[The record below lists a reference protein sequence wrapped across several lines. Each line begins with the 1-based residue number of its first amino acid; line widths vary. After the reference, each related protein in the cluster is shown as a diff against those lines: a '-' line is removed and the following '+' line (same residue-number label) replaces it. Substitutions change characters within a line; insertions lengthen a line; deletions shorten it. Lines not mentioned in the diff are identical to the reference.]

1 MFAFLCVMAVELM
14 TDFIPGQRWISNTE
28 SELGLGLILEVNFKR
43 VTVLFLASD
52 ERRIYAS
59 DNAPLTRV
67 SFAIGDTIESIDEE
81 KLTVTRLIQKD
92 GLIIYVGYNEFGEEV
107 QLEEIELN
115 HHIQF
120 NKPQDRLFTGQ
131 IDPSSW
137 FLLRYETWL
146 RLQRLQQS
154 PVKGLLGGR
163 TSLIPHQLYIAHESA
178 NRSAPRIML
187 ADEVGLGKT
196 IEAGLILHHRLIN
209 NLTQRVLIIVP
220 ESLLHQWLVEM
231 LRRFNLRFSVF
242 DESRCL
248 EELNVDG
255 LDEVSG
261 VQEDNNNPFLTEQ
274 LVLCSQ
280 RFFSDYPRRQEQA
293 LQAGW
298 DMVIVDEAHH
308 LEWNEQA
315 ASPEYQF
322 VEQLSLQT
330 PSIILLTATPEQLGK
345 ESHFARLRLLDPD
358 RFYSFSA
365 FLEEERLFEPVANAA
380 KSLLAEQTLDTEDQ
394 RHLTQLLK
402 DDNVSSLLESLNNP
416 SKSHSAREA
425 LIKILLDHHGTGRI
439 LFRNSRQTV
448 KGFPEREHSGYALTG
463 LQNDDNLLQ
472 DPRYIWLI
480 DKLTSTLNTESNS
493 SLHRQKALLI
503 CKHAQTAIDLEQVLK
518 NRGGIA
524 SAVFHEGMTI
534 IERDRAAAY
543 FADEESSARL
553 LICSEIGSEG
563 RNFQFVHHLILW
575 DLPNN
580 PDLLQQ
586 RIGRLDRIGQKHIIQ
601 IHIPYL
607 ENTPQHSLY
616 RWYDEGLNAFSSNN
630 SAAQAVANL
639 LQNDLI
645 ELLASNNQVDIE
657 KFIAKTRLLS
667 ADIEKQ
673 LHNGRDQLLELN
685 SCRKELSDQ
694 LIAQLNNYERE
705 GMLWPYMENVFE
717 CYGVDTE
724 FHSPDCFIIRP
735 SDHLRVSHFPGL
747 SEDGMTITVNRQI
760 ALAREELQFLTWEHP
775 IVTASMDLV
784 LSSETGNATIS
795 VIKHSDLKAGQFL
808 LECLFIVE
816 CSAPAQL
823 QINRFLPHTPI
834 RILINQ
840 HEKDLTSSIDHQSLL
855 ETGKNFDKQQIISF
869 LNNQR
874 GAITILL
881 AAAEQKANAEM
892 QQLIDS
898 ATNNMLESLS
908 AEIKRLVRLKKVNPT
923 IRTEEIEELKDMT
936 MLAHENIQAAHLRL
950 DAVRF
955 IITS

>member
-1 MFAFLCVMAVELM
+1 M

-52 ERRIYAS
+52 EKRIYAS

-67 SFAIGDTIESIDEE
+67 NFAIGDTIESIDEE
-81 KLTVTRLIQKD
+81 KITVTRLIQKD
-92 GLIIYVGYNEFGEEV
+92 GLITYVGHNEFGEEV
-107 QLEEIELN
+107 HLEEIELN

-154 PVKGLLGGR
+154 PIKGLLGGR

-187 ADEVGLGKT
+187 ADEMGLGKT

-242 DESRCL
+242 DETRCL
-248 EELNVDG
+248 EELNLDG
-255 LDEVSG
+255 LDDSDSRP
-261 VQEDNNNPFLTEQ
+261 EDDNNPFLTEQ

-308 LEWNEQA
+308 LEWNEQTV
-315 ASPEYQF
+315 SPEYQF

-330 PSIILLTATPEQLGK
+330 PSLILLTATPEQLGK

-380 KSLLAEQTLDTEDQ
+380 KLLLAGQTLDDDDHH
-394 RHLTQLLK
+394 HLTKLLK
-402 DDNVSSLLESLNNP
+402 DDNVSGLLENLNDA
-416 SKSHSAREA
+416 SKSVAAREA

-448 KGFPEREHSGYALTG
+448 KGFPERERYGYALTG
-463 LQNDDNLLQ
+463 LQNDANLLQ

-480 DKLTSTLNTESNS
+480 DKLTSTLTSDSNT
-493 SLHRQKALLI
+493 SLRGQKALLI
-503 CKHAQTAIDLEQVLK
+503 CKHAQTAIDLEQTLK

-616 RWYDEGLNAFSSNN
+616 RWYDEGLNAFCSNN
-630 SAAQAVANL
+630 SAAQAVADL

-645 ELLASNNQVDIE
+645 ELLESNNQVDIE

>member
-1 MFAFLCVMAVELM
+1 M

-28 SELGLGLILEVNFKR
+28 SELGLGLILEVSFKR

-67 SFAIGDTIESIDEE
+67 SFAVGDIIESIDEE
-81 KLTVTRLIQKD
+81 EITISRLIHKD
-92 GLIIYVGYNEFGEEV
+92 GLIIYVGNNASGDEIH
-107 QLEEIELN
+107 LEEIELN

-131 IDPSSW
+131 IDPSTW
-137 FLLRYETWL
+137 FLLRYETWQ
-146 RLQRLQQS
+146 RLQQHQQS
-154 PVKGLLGGR
+154 PVKGLMGGR

-196 IEAGLILHHRLIN
+196 IEAGLILHHRLLN
-209 NLTQRVLIIVP
+209 GLTHRVLIIVP

-242 DESRCL
+242 DEARCL
-248 EELNVDG
+248 EELNIDG
-255 LDEVSG
+255 LNDNDTADE
-261 VQEDNNNPFLTEQ
+261 NHNPFLTEQ
-274 LVLCSQ
+274 LILCSQ
-280 RFFSDYPRRQEQA
+280 DFFSNYPRRQQQA
-293 LQAGW
+293 LDAGW
-298 DMVIVDEAHH
+298 DMIIVDEAHH
-308 LEWNEQA
+308 LEWSEQR

-322 VEQLSLQT
+322 IEQLSIQT
-330 PSIILLTATPEQLGK
+330 PSLILLTATPEQLGK

-365 FLEEERLFEPVANAA
+365 FVEEERLFEPVANAA
-380 KSLLAEQTLDTEDQ
+380 KSLLAEQALNKEDQ
-394 RHLTQLLK
+394 QNLTTLLK
-402 DDNVSSLLESLNNP
+402 DDNVNGLLENLNDP
-416 SKSHSAREA
+416 LKSVSARQS
-425 LIKILLDHHGTGRI
+425 LINILLDHHGTGRI

-448 KGFPEREHSGYALTG
+448 QGFPERERYGYNLSGQ
-463 LQNDDNLLQ
+463 QNDTDLQQ
-472 DPRYIWLI
+472 DPRFNWLV
-480 DKLTSTLNTESNS
+480 DKLTTSVNS
-493 SLHRQKALLI
+493 STTVSLRKQKALLI
-503 CKHAQTAIDLEQVLK
+503 CKHAQTAIDLEETLK
-518 NRGGIA
+518 NRAGIA
-524 SAVFHEGMTI
+524 SAVFHEGMSI

-543 FADEESSARL
+543 FADEESAARL

-575 DLPNN
+575 DLPSN

-586 RIGRLDRIGQKHIIQ
+586 RIGRLDRIGQKHVIQ

-607 ENTPQHSLY
+607 ENTQQHSLY
-616 RWYDEGLNAFSSNN
+616 SWYDEGLNAFRANN
-630 SAAQAVANL
+630 SAAQAVADQL
-639 LQNDLI
+639 HADLETVLQNNKPADIDTLI
-645 ELLASNNQVDIE
+645 S
-657 KFIAKTRLLS
+657 KTQRLS
-667 ADIEKQ
+667 ADIEAQ

-694 LIAQLNNYERE
+694 LIDQLNTYEHE
-705 GMLWPYMENVFE
+705 GALWPYMENIFE

-724 FHSPDCFIIRP
+724 FHSAECFIIRP
-735 SDHLRVSHFPGL
+735 SDHMRVSHFPSL
-747 SEDGMTITVNRQI
+747 SEDGMTITGNRQT

-775 IVTASMDLV
+775 LVTGAMDLV
-784 LSSETGNATIS
+784 LSSETGNAAIS
-795 VIKHSDLKAGQFL
+795 VIKHNELKAGQFL

-816 CSAPAQL
+816 CSAPAEL
-823 QINRFLPHTPI
+823 QIGRFLPHTPI

-840 HEKDLTSSIDHQSLL
+840 HQHDLTESIAHHSLV
-855 ETGKNFDKQQIISF
+855 ESGKSFDKQQIIAF

-874 GAITILL
+874 LPITKLL
-881 AAAEQKANAEM
+881 ATAELKAKADM
-892 QQLIDS
+892 QALIDS
-898 ATNNMLESLS
+898 ATNTMLESLA

-923 IRTEEIEELKDMT
+923 IKTEEIEHLKDMT

>member
-1 MFAFLCVMAVELM
+1 MA
-14 TDFIPGQRWISNTE
+14 DFIPGQRWISNTE
-28 SELGLGLILEVNFKR
+28 SELGLGLILEVSFKR

-67 SFAIGDTIESIDEE
+67 SFSTGDIIESIDEE
-81 KLTVTRLIQKD
+81 RLTVIRLIEKD
-92 GLIIYVGYNEFGEEV
+92 GLITYVGKNASGQEV
-107 QLEEIELN
+107 ELDEIELN

-146 RLQRLQQS
+146 RLQQHQQS

-209 NLTQRVLIIVP
+209 GLTHRALIIVP

-242 DESRCL
+242 DEARCL
-248 EELNVDG
+248 EELNEDG
-255 LDEVSG
+255 LDENESAS
-261 VQEDNNNPFLTEQ
+261 DDINPFLTEQ
-274 LVLCSQ
+274 LILCSQ
-280 RFFSDYPRRQEQA
+280 RFFSDYPRRQQQA
-293 LQAGW
+293 LEAGW

-308 LEWNEQA
+308 LEWSEQA
-315 ASPEYQF
+315 VSPEYRF
-322 VEQLSLQT
+322 VEQLSLLS
-330 PSIILLTATPEQLGK
+330 PSLILLTATPEQLGK

-365 FLEEERLFEPVANAA
+365 FVEEERQFEPVANAA
-380 KSLLAEQTLDTEDQ
+380 KLLLAEQTLDEQDQ
-394 RHLTQLLK
+394 QNLTRLLK
-402 DDNVSSLLESLNNP
+402 DDNVGELLKNLNDP
-416 SKSHSAREA
+416 LKSAAARDS

-448 KGFPEREHSGYALTG
+448 QGFPERERYGYALQG
-463 LQNDDNLLQ
+463 QQNDADLQQ
-472 DPRYIWLI
+472 DPRFIWLV
-480 DKLTSTLNTESNS
+480 DKLTASVKAQS
-493 SLHRQKALLI
+493 SASLRGQKALLI
-503 CKHAQTAIDLEQVLK
+503 CKHAQTAINLEQTLK
-518 NRGGIA
+518 NRTGIA
-524 SAVFHEGMTI
+524 SAVFHEGMSI
-534 IERDRAAAY
+534 IERDRAAAF
-543 FADEESSARL
+543 FADQESSARL

-601 IHIPYL
+601 IHIPFL
-607 ENTPQHSLY
+607 ENTEQHGLY
-616 RWYDEGLNAFSSNN
+616 RWYDEGLNAFRSNN
-630 SAAQAVANL
+630 SAAQPVADKL
-639 LQNDLI
+639 HD
-645 ELLASNNQVDIE
+645 ELAEVLRNNNPSDIDE
-657 KFIAKTRLLS
+657 IIAKTQALS
-667 ADIEKQ
+667 TEIQTQ

-685 SCRKELSDQ
+685 SCRKELADELIDQ
-694 LIAQLNNYERE
+694 LNTYEHE
-705 GMLWPYMENVFE
+705 GVLWPYMEDVFE

-724 FHSPDCFIIRP
+724 FHSADCYIIRP
-735 SDHLRVSHFPGL
+735 SDHLRISHFPGL
-747 SEDGMTITVNRQI
+747 SEDGMTVTVNRQI
-760 ALAREELQFLTWEHP
+760 ALAREELHFLTWEHP
-775 IVTASMDLV
+775 IVTAAMDLV

-795 VIKHSDLKAGQFL
+795 VVRHSDLKAGQFL
-808 LECLFIVE
+808 LECLYVVE
-816 CSAPAQL
+816 CSAPAEL
-823 QINRFLPHTPI
+823 QIGRFLPHTPI
-834 RILINQ
+834 RVLINQ
-840 HEKDLTSSIDHQSLL
+840 HQKDLTEIIDHRSLL
-855 ETGKNFDKQQIISF
+855 ETGKNFDKQQIVTF

-874 GAITILL
+874 LPITTLL
-881 AAAEQKANAEM
+881 AVAEQKAKADM
-892 QQLIDS
+892 QQLIDD
-898 ATNNMLESLS
+898 ANNAMLDSLA
-908 AEIKRLVRLKKVNPT
+908 AEIKRLVRLQKVNPS
-923 IRTEEIEELKDMT
+923 IKKEEIEHLKDMT

>member
-1 MFAFLCVMAVELM
+1 M

-28 SELGLGLILEVNFKR
+28 SELGLGLILEVSFKR

-67 SFAIGDTIESIDEE
+67 SFAVGDIIESIDEE
-81 KLTVTRLIQKD
+81 EITISRLIHKD
-92 GLIIYVGYNEFGEEV
+92 GLIIYVGNNASGDEIH
-107 QLEEIELN
+107 LEEIELN

-131 IDPSSW
+131 IDPSTW
-137 FLLRYETWL
+137 FLLRYETWQ
-146 RLQRLQQS
+146 RLQQHQQS
-154 PVKGLLGGR
+154 PVKGLMGGR

-196 IEAGLILHHRLIN
+196 IEAGLILHHRLLN
-209 NLTQRVLIIVP
+209 GLTHRVLIIVP

-242 DESRCL
+242 DEARCL
-248 EELNVDG
+248 EELNIDG
-255 LDEVSG
+255 LNDTDTADE
-261 VQEDNNNPFLTEQ
+261 NHNPFLTEQ
-274 LVLCSQ
+274 LILCSQ
-280 RFFSDYPRRQEQA
+280 SFFSNYPRRQQQA
-293 LQAGW
+293 LDAGW
-298 DMVIVDEAHH
+298 DMIIVDEAHH
-308 LEWNEQA
+308 LEWSEQR

-322 VEQLSLQT
+322 IEQLSIQT
-330 PSIILLTATPEQLGK
+330 PSLILLTATPEQLGK

-365 FLEEERLFEPVANAA
+365 FVEEERLFEPVVNAA
-380 KSLLAEQTLDTEDQ
+380 KSLLAEQALNKEDQ
-394 RHLTQLLK
+394 QNLTTLLK
-402 DDNVSSLLESLNNP
+402 DDNVNGLLENLNDP
-416 SKSHSAREA
+416 LKSVSARQS
-425 LIKILLDHHGTGRI
+425 LINILLDHHGTGRI

-448 KGFPEREHSGYALTG
+448 QGFPERERYGYNLSGQ
-463 LQNDDNLLQ
+463 QNDTDLQQ
-472 DPRYIWLI
+472 DPRFNWLV
-480 DKLTSTLNTESNS
+480 DKLTTSVNS
-493 SLHRQKALLI
+493 STTVSLRKQKALLI
-503 CKHAQTAIDLEQVLK
+503 CKHAQTAIDLEETLK
-518 NRGGIA
+518 NRAGIA
-524 SAVFHEGMTI
+524 SAVFHEGMSI

-543 FADEESSARL
+543 FADEESAARL

-575 DLPNN
+575 DLPSN

-586 RIGRLDRIGQKHIIQ
+586 RIGRLDRIGQKHVIQ

-607 ENTPQHSLY
+607 ENTQQHSLY
-616 RWYDEGLNAFSSNN
+616 RWYDEGLNAFRANN
-630 SAAQAVANL
+630 SAAQAVADQL
-639 LQNDLI
+639 HADLETVLQNNKPADIDTLI
-645 ELLASNNQVDIE
+645 S
-657 KFIAKTRLLS
+657 KTQRLS
-667 ADIEKQ
+667 ADIEAQ

-694 LIAQLNNYERE
+694 LIDQLNTYEHE
-705 GMLWPYMENVFE
+705 GALWPYMENIFE

-724 FHSPDCFIIRP
+724 FHSAECFIIRP
-735 SDHLRVSHFPGL
+735 SDHMRVSHFPSL
-747 SEDGMTITVNRQI
+747 SEDGMTITGNRQT

-775 IVTASMDLV
+775 LVTGAMDLV
-784 LSSETGNATIS
+784 LSSETGNAAIS
-795 VIKHSDLKAGQFL
+795 VIKHNELKAGQFL

-816 CSAPAQL
+816 CSAPAEL
-823 QINRFLPHTPI
+823 QIGRFLPHTPI

-840 HEKDLTSSIDHQSLL
+840 HQHDLTESIAHHSLV
-855 ETGKNFDKQQIISF
+855 ESGKSFDKQQIIAF

-874 GAITILL
+874 LPITKLL
-881 AAAEQKANAEM
+881 ATAELKAKADM
-892 QQLIDS
+892 QALIDS
-898 ATNNMLESLS
+898 ATNTMLESLA

-923 IRTEEIEELKDMT
+923 IKTEEIEHLKDMT

>member
-1 MFAFLCVMAVELM
+1 MAVQSM
-14 TDFIPGQRWISNTE
+14 ADFIPGQRWISNTE
-28 SELGLGLILEVNFKR
+28 SELGLGLILEVSFKR

-52 ERRIYAS
+52 EQRIYAS

-67 SFAIGDTIESIDEE
+67 SFAVGDIIESIDEE
-81 KLTVTRLIQKD
+81 ELTVTRLIEKE
-92 GLIIYVGYNEFGEEV
+92 GLIIYVGKNAEGQEVLLEEV
-107 QLEEIELN
+107 ELN

-146 RLQRLQQS
+146 RLRQLQQS

-209 NLTQRVLIIVP
+209 GLTHRVLIIVP

-242 DESRCL
+242 DEARCL
-248 EELNVDG
+248 EELNDDG
-255 LDEVSG
+255 LDENADS
-261 VQEDNNNPFLTEQ
+261 DDDHNPFLTEQ
-274 LVLCSQ
+274 LILCSQ
-280 RFFSDYPRRQEQA
+280 RFFSDFPNRQQQA

-308 LEWNEQA
+308 LEWSEQA
-315 ASPEYQF
+315 ASPEYRF

-330 PSIILLTATPEQLGK
+330 PSLILLTATPEQLGK

-365 FLEEERLFEPVANAA
+365 FVEEERLFEPVAHAA
-380 KSLLAEQTLDTEDQ
+380 KLLLAEQTLDAHDQ
-394 RHLTQLLK
+394 QNLTRLLK
-402 DDNVSSLLESLNNP
+402 DDNVGGLLENLNDP
-416 SKSHSAREA
+416 LKSASAREA

-448 KGFPEREHSGYALTG
+448 QGFPERERYGYALTG
-463 LQNDDNLLQ
+463 ESTQTEAWERASDLQQ
-472 DPRYIWLI
+472 DPRFIWLV
-480 DKLTSTLNTESNS
+480 DKLITSVKTESS
-493 SLHRQKALLI
+493 ASLRGQKALLI
-503 CKHAQTAIDLEQVLK
+503 CKHAQTAIDLEQTLK
-518 NRGGIA
+518 DRVGIA

-543 FADEESSARL
+543 FADPESSARL

-575 DLPNN
+575 DLPTN

-586 RIGRLDRIGQKHIIQ
+586 RIGRLDRIGQKHVIQ

-616 RWYDEGLNAFSSNN
+616 RWYDEGLDAFRSNN
-630 SAAQAVANL
+630 SAAQAVADKL
-639 LQNDLI
+639 HDQLKDVLD
-645 ELLASNNQVDIE
+645 NNQQADIDA
-657 KFIAKTRLLS
+657 FIAKTQALS
-667 ADIEKQ
+667 AEIEAQ

-685 SCRKELSDQ
+685 SCRKELSDE
-694 LIAQLNNYERE
+694 LIDQINSYEHE
-705 GMLWPYMENVFE
+705 GALWPYMENVFE

-724 FHSPDCFIIRP
+724 FHSADCFIVRP
-735 SDHLRVSHFPGL
+735 SDHMRVSHFPAL
-747 SEDGMTITVNRQI
+747 SEDGVTVTGNRQL

-775 IVTASMDLV
+775 IVTSAIDLV
-784 LSSETGNATIS
+784 LSSETGNAAIS
-795 VIKHSDLKAGQFL
+795 VIRHPELKAGQFL

-816 CSAPAQL
+816 CSAPAEL
-823 QINRFLPHTPI
+823 QIGRFLPPTPI
-834 RILINQ
+834 RVLINQ
-840 HEKDLTSSIDHQSLL
+840 HQQDVTETLEHRSLL
-855 ETGKNFDKQQIISF
+855 ETGKNFDKQQIIAF

-874 GAITILL
+874 VLITKLL
-881 AAAEQKANAEM
+881 AAAELKAKADM
-892 QQLIDS
+892 QDLIDE
-898 ATNNMLESLS
+898 ATNAMLESLTT
-908 AEIKRLVRLKKVNPT
+908 EIKRLVRLKKVNPT
-923 IRTEEIEELKDMT
+923 IKTEEIEQLKDRT
-936 MLAHENIQAAHLRL
+936 MLAHENIQVAHLRL

>member
-1 MFAFLCVMAVELM
+1 M

-28 SELGLGLILEVNFKR
+28 SELGLGLILEVSFKR

-67 SFAIGDTIESIDEE
+67 SFAVGDIIESIDEE
-81 KLTVTRLIQKD
+81 EITISRLIHKD
-92 GLIIYVGYNEFGEEV
+92 GLIIYVGNNASGDEIH
-107 QLEEIELN
+107 LEEIELN

-131 IDPSSW
+131 IDPSTW
-137 FLLRYETWL
+137 FLLRYETWQ
-146 RLQRLQQS
+146 RLQQHQQS
-154 PVKGLLGGR
+154 PVKGLMGGR

-196 IEAGLILHHRLIN
+196 IEAGLILHHRLLN
-209 NLTQRVLIIVP
+209 GLTHRVLIIVP

-242 DESRCL
+242 DEARCL
-248 EELNVDG
+248 EELNIDG
-255 LDEVSG
+255 LNDTDTADE
-261 VQEDNNNPFLTEQ
+261 NHNPFLTEQ
-274 LVLCSQ
+274 LILCSQ
-280 RFFSDYPRRQEQA
+280 GFFSNYPRRQQQA
-293 LQAGW
+293 LDAGW
-298 DMVIVDEAHH
+298 DMIIVDEAHH
-308 LEWNEQA
+308 LEWSEQR

-322 VEQLSLQT
+322 IEQLSIQT
-330 PSIILLTATPEQLGK
+330 PSLILLTATPEQLGK

-365 FLEEERLFEPVANAA
+365 FVEEERLFEPVANAA
-380 KSLLAEQTLDTEDQ
+380 KSLLAEQALNKEDQ
-394 RHLTQLLK
+394 QNLTTLLK
-402 DDNVSSLLESLNNP
+402 DDNVNGLLENLNDP
-416 SKSHSAREA
+416 LKSVSARQS
-425 LIKILLDHHGTGRI
+425 LINILLDHHGTGRI

-448 KGFPEREHSGYALTG
+448 QGFPERERYGYNLSGQ
-463 LQNDDNLLQ
+463 QNDTDLQQ
-472 DPRYIWLI
+472 DPRFNWLV
-480 DKLTSTLNTESNS
+480 DKLTTSVNS
-493 SLHRQKALLI
+493 STTVSLRKQKALLI
-503 CKHAQTAIDLEQVLK
+503 CKHAQTAIDLEETLK
-518 NRGGIA
+518 NRAGIA
-524 SAVFHEGMTI
+524 SAVFHEGMSI

-543 FADEESSARL
+543 FADEESAARL

-575 DLPNN
+575 DLPSN

-586 RIGRLDRIGQKHIIQ
+586 RIGRLDRIGQKHVIQ

-607 ENTPQHSLY
+607 ENTQQHSLY
-616 RWYDEGLNAFSSNN
+616 RWYDEGLNAFRANN
-630 SAAQAVANL
+630 SAAQAVADQL
-639 LQNDLI
+639 HADLETVLQNNKPADIDTLI
-645 ELLASNNQVDIE
+645 S
-657 KFIAKTRLLS
+657 KTQRLS
-667 ADIEKQ
+667 ADIEAQ

-694 LIAQLNNYERE
+694 LIDQLNTYEHE
-705 GMLWPYMENVFE
+705 GALWPYMENIFE

-724 FHSPDCFIIRP
+724 FHSAECFIIRP
-735 SDHLRVSHFPGL
+735 SDHMRVSHFPSL
-747 SEDGMTITVNRQI
+747 SEDGMTITGNRQT

-775 IVTASMDLV
+775 LVTGAMDLV
-784 LSSETGNATIS
+784 LSSETGNAAIS
-795 VIKHSDLKAGQFL
+795 VIKHNELKAGQFL

-816 CSAPAQL
+816 CSAPAEL
-823 QINRFLPHTPI
+823 QIGRFLPHTPI

-840 HEKDLTSSIDHQSLL
+840 HQHDLTESIAHHSLV
-855 ETGKNFDKQQIISF
+855 ESGKSFDKQQIIAF

-874 GAITILL
+874 LPITKLL
-881 AAAEQKANAEM
+881 ATAELKAKADM
-892 QQLIDS
+892 QALIDS
-898 ATNNMLESLS
+898 ATNTMLESLA

-923 IRTEEIEELKDMT
+923 IKTEEIEHLKDMT